1 MEKRADLKKS
11 TFRKVRVKVS
21 EMMRDLEEEAVRALL
36 DDYKTGRY
44 IDRMDFFAQPDRQ
57 EVIEISNKLL
67 HICYPGFFRDRVY
80 RTLNEEHR
88 VTVLIE
94 DIIYNLRKQVSI
106 ALRFNEAYASA
117 GEKEIAE
124 AAGRITTSFI
134 KKIPEIR
141 SYLETD
147 LEAAFEGDPAATGKE
162 DIILS
167 YPGLMAITI
176 NRLAHELF
184 LLRVPLIPRIMTEHA
199 HSATGID
206 IHPGATIGKYF
217 MIDHGTGVVIG
228 ETSIIGDHVKVYQ
241 GVTIGALST
250 RGGQN
255 LRGIKRHPT
264 IEDDVTIYAGASILG
279 GMTVIGKGSVIGSNA
294 FITSSIP
301 AGTRVS
307 IKNQELQLKKGDNF
321 CVSRSDLKQDEN
333 WFYII

>member
-1 MEKRADLKKS
+1 
-11 TFRKVRVKVS
+11 
-21 EMMRDLEEEAVRALL
+21 MRDLEEEAVRALL

-67 HICYPGFFRDRVY
+67 YICYPGFFRDRVY